1 MKPGFFLYFSFLFAK
16 LVETGLLA
24 LMRNINSGNTGMMGS
39 GLLGVVPGGMWNY

>member
-24 LMRNINSGNTGMMGS
+24 AMRIINSGNTGIMGS
-39 GLLGVVPGGMWNY
+39 GPLGVVPGEM